1 MKIAQPVMQ
10 KRQAEIKSKFSGDP
24 KKQQEELGKL
34 MNEFGSP
41 LAGCLPL
48 IVQMPVLF
56 ALFATLR
63 GSPFADVPYNINLK
77 VVPQDQVA
85 AIDPKPYKSPRHSIF
100 ITEKSHFPVVATI
113 PSGTKLGTEES
124 VKVNLQTT
132 NGNSYSEVLSK
143 YDNVSKFLPT
153 WTVSKGS
160 ENLKVSQDGTV
171 TALKPGDATIEAKIP
186 GLAAKSGFL
195 FIKALGQVG
204 FYVDGK
210 INWDI
215 ATLVGAFGLT
225 LLLSQVLS
233 SQGMPANP
241 QQSTANKITPVMI
254 TGMFLFF
261 PLPAGVLLYMVVA
274 NIFQAFQTFLL
285 NKEALPENLKVS
297 QDGTVTAIKPGDATI
312 EAKIPGLAAKSGFL
326 FIKALGQVGFYVDGS
341 INWDIAA
348 LVGAFGLTLLLSQVL
363 SSQGMPS
370 NPQQSTANKIT
381 PVMITGMFLFF
392 PLPAGVL
399 LYMVVANIFQ
409 AFQTFL
415 LNKEALPEN
424 LQKILDQQ
432 LLAKNEVITT
442 SASTISDKRLPFEPN
457 SKK

>member
-77 VVPQDQVA
+77 IVPQEQVA
-85 AIDPKPYKSPRHSIF
+85 TIDPKPYTSPRHSIF
-100 ITEKSHFPVVATI
+100 ITEKAHYPVVASI
-113 PSGTKLGTEES
+113 ANGTKLGTDET
-124 VKVNLQTT
+124 VKINLQTT
-132 NGNSYSEVLSK
+132 DGGSYSDLLSK
-143 YDNVSKFLPT
+143 FDNGSKFEPS
-153 WTVSKGS
+153 WKVSKGS
-160 ENLKVSQDGTV
+160 EFLKVSDSGVV
-171 TALKPGDATIEAKIP
+171 TPIKPGDATIEAKIP

-204 FYVDGK
+204 FYVDGAV
-210 INWDI
+210 NWDI
-215 ATLVGAFGLT
+215 AALVGAFGLT

-233 SQGMPANP
+233 GQGMPANP

-274 NIFQAFQTFLL
+274 NIFQALQTFIL
-285 NKEALPENLKVS
+285 NKETLP
-297 QDGTVTAIKPGDATI
+297 D
-312 EAKIPGLAAKSGFL
+312 
-326 FIKALGQVGFYVDGS
+326 
-341 INWDIAA
+341 
-348 LVGAFGLTLLLSQVL
+348 
-363 SSQGMPS
+363 
-370 NPQQSTANKIT
+370 
-381 PVMITGMFLFF
+381 
-392 PLPAGVL
+392 
-399 LYMVVANIFQ
+399 
-409 AFQTFL
+409 
-415 LNKEALPEN
+415 N
-424 LQKILDQQ
+424 LQKILDDQ
-432 LLAKNEVITT
+432 LLQKKVI
-442 SASTISDKRLPFEPN
+442 ASTGPSVNDKRLPFEPN

>member
-1 MKIAQPVMQ
+1 MIGFISEKLLIPILDFFYGLVPSYGLAIVALTVVIRVALFPLSAGSIRSARRMKIAQPVMQ

-77 VVPQDQVA
+77 IVPQEQVA
-85 AIDPKPYKSPRHSIF
+85 TIDPKPYTSPRHSIF
-100 ITEKSHFPVVATI
+100 ITEKAHYPVVASI
-113 PSGTKLGTEES
+113 ANGTKLGTDET
-124 VKVNLQTT
+124 VKINLQTT
-132 NGNSYSEVLSK
+132 DGGNYSDLLSK
-143 YDNVSKFLPT
+143 FDNGSKFEPS
-153 WTVSKGS
+153 WKVSKGS
-160 ENLKVSQDGTV
+160 EFLKVSDSGVV
-171 TALKPGDATIEAKIP
+171 TPIKPGDATIEAKIP

-204 FYVDGK
+204 FYVDGAV
-210 INWDI
+210 NWDI
-215 ATLVGAFGLT
+215 AALVGAFGLT

-233 SQGMPANP
+233 GQGMPANP

-274 NIFQAFQTFLL
+274 NIFQALQTFIL
-285 NKEALPENLKVS
+285 NKETLP
-297 QDGTVTAIKPGDATI
+297 D
-312 EAKIPGLAAKSGFL
+312 
-326 FIKALGQVGFYVDGS
+326 
-341 INWDIAA
+341 
-348 LVGAFGLTLLLSQVL
+348 
-363 SSQGMPS
+363 
-370 NPQQSTANKIT
+370 
-381 PVMITGMFLFF
+381 
-392 PLPAGVL
+392 
-399 LYMVVANIFQ
+399 
-409 AFQTFL
+409 
-415 LNKEALPEN
+415 N
-424 LQKILDQQ
+424 LQKILDDQ
-432 LLAKNEVITT
+432 LLQKKVI
-442 SASTISDKRLPFEPN
+442 ASTGPSVNDKRLPFEPN

>member
-1 MKIAQPVMQ
+1 MIGFISEKLLIPILDFFYGLVPSYGLAIVALTVVIRIALFPLSAGSIRSARRMKIAQPVMQ
-10 KRQAEIKSKFSGDP
+10 KRQAEIKSKFSGNP

-77 VVPQDQVA
+77 IVPQEQVA
-85 AIDPKPYKSPRHSIF
+85 TIDPKPYTSPRHSIF
-100 ITEKSHFPVVATI
+100 ITEKAHYPVVASI
-113 PSGTKLGTEES
+113 PNGTKLGTEES
-124 VKVNLQTT
+124 IKINLQTSD
-132 NGNSYSEVLSK
+132 GGSYSDLLSK
-143 YDNVSKFLPT
+143 FDNGSKFEPS
-153 WTVSKGS
+153 WKVSKGS
-160 ENLKVSQDGTV
+160 EFIKVSDEGIV
-171 TALKPGDATIEAKIP
+171 TP
-186 GLAAKSGFL
+186 
-195 FIKALGQVG
+195 
-204 FYVDGK
+204 
-210 INWDI
+210 
-215 ATLVGAFGLT
+215 
-225 LLLSQVLS
+225 
-233 SQGMPANP
+233 
-241 QQSTANKITPVMI
+241 
-254 TGMFLFF
+254 
-261 PLPAGVLLYMVVA
+261 
-274 NIFQAFQTFLL
+274 
-285 NKEALPENLKVS
+285 
-297 QDGTVTAIKPGDATI
+297 IKPGDATI

-348 LVGAFGLTLLLSQVL
+348 LVGAFGLTLLLSQLL
-363 SSQGMPS
+363 SGQGMPS

-409 AFQTFL
+409 ALQTFI
-415 LNKEALPEN
+415 LNKEALPDN
-424 LQKILDQQ
+424 LQKILDDQ
-432 LLAKNEVITT
+432 LLQKTQVVST
-442 SASTISDKRLPFEPN
+442 SPSNTDKRLPFEPN

>member
-1 MKIAQPVMQ
+1 MIGFISEKLLIPILDFFYGLVPSYGLAIVALTVVIRIALFPLSAGSIRSARRMKIAQPVMQ
-10 KRQAEIKSKFSGDP
+10 KRQAEIKSKFSGNP

-77 VVPQDQVA
+77 IVPQEQA
-85 AIDPKPYKSPRHSIF
+85 ATIDPKPYTSPRHSIF
-100 ITEKSHFPVVATI
+100 ITEKAHYPVVATI
-113 PSGTKLGTEES
+113 PNGTKLGTEES
-124 VKVNLQTT
+124 IKINLQTT
-132 NGNSYSEVLSK
+132 DGGSYSELLSK
-143 YDNVSKFLPT
+143 FENGANFEPSWK
-153 WTVSKGS
+153 VSKGS
-160 ENLKVSQDGTV
+160 EFLKVSESGIV
-171 TALKPGDATIEAKIP
+171 TP
-186 GLAAKSGFL
+186 
-195 FIKALGQVG
+195 
-204 FYVDGK
+204 
-210 INWDI
+210 
-215 ATLVGAFGLT
+215 
-225 LLLSQVLS
+225 
-233 SQGMPANP
+233 
-241 QQSTANKITPVMI
+241 
-254 TGMFLFF
+254 
-261 PLPAGVLLYMVVA
+261 
-274 NIFQAFQTFLL
+274 
-285 NKEALPENLKVS
+285 
-297 QDGTVTAIKPGDATI
+297 IKPGDATI

-363 SSQGMPS
+363 SGQGMPA

-409 AFQTFL
+409 ALQTFL
-415 LNKEALPEN
+415 LNKEALPDN
-424 LQKILDQQ
+424 LQKILDDQ
-432 LLAKNEVITT
+432 LLQKDEI
-442 SASTISDKRLPFEPN
+442 ASTGPPVSDKRLPFEPN

>member
-1 MKIAQPVMQ
+1 MIGFISEKLLIPILDFFYGLVPSYGLAIVALTVVIRIALFPLSAGSIRSARRMKIAQPVMQ

-24 KKQQEELGKL
+24 KRQQEELGKL

-77 VVPQDQVA
+77 VVPQEQVA

-100 ITEKSHFPVVATI
+100 VNEKTHFPVIATI
-113 PSGTKLGTEES
+113 SNGTKLGTEES
-124 VKVNLQTT
+124 LKINLQTT
-132 NGNSYSEVLSK
+132 NGKNYAEVLSNF
-143 YDNVSKFLPT
+143 DNGDNFLPS
-153 WTVSKGS
+153 WKVSKGS
-160 ENLKVSQDGTV
+160 ENINVTQEGLV
-171 TALKPGDATIEAKIP
+171 TAIKAGDATIEAKIP

-204 FYVDGK
+204 FYVDG
-210 INWDI
+210 
-215 ATLVGAFGLT
+215 AV
-225 LLLSQVLS
+225 
-233 SQGMPANP
+233 
-241 QQSTANKITPVMI
+241 
-254 TGMFLFF
+254 
-261 PLPAGVLLYMVVA
+261 
-274 NIFQAFQTFLL
+274 
-285 NKEALPENLKVS
+285 
-297 QDGTVTAIKPGDATI
+297 
-312 EAKIPGLAAKSGFL
+312 
-326 FIKALGQVGFYVDGS
+326 
-341 INWDIAA
+341 NWDIAA
-348 LVGAFGLTLLLSQVL
+348 LVGAFGLTLLLSQLL
-363 SSQGMPS
+363 SGQGMPS

-415 LNKEALPEN
+415 LNKEALPDN
-424 LQKILDQQ
+424 LQKILDEQ
-432 LLAKNEVITT
+432 LSNKAEAIATT
-442 SASTISDKRLPFEPN
+442 SPINAEKRLPFEPN

>member
-1 MKIAQPVMQ
+1 MIGFISEKLLIPILDFFYGLVPSYGLAIIALTVVIRIALFPLSAGSIRSARRMKIAQPVMQ
-10 KRQAEIKSKFSGDP
+10 KRQAEIKSKFAGNA

-77 VVPQDQVA
+77 ILPQEQIA
-85 AIDPKPYKSPRHSIF
+85 TIEPKPFTSPRHSIF
-100 ITEKSHFPVVATI
+100 INEKTHFPVVASI
-113 PSGTKLGTEES
+113 PSGTKLGLEDS
-124 VKVNLQTT
+124 LKINLQTT
-132 NGNSYSEVLSK
+132 SGNNYADELLK
-143 YDNVSKFLPT
+143 YDEGSKFLPS
-153 WTVSKGS
+153 WRISKGS
-160 ENLKVSQDGTV
+160 ENVRISEEGVV
-171 TALKPGDATIEAKIP
+171 TPI
-186 GLAAKSGFL
+186 
-195 FIKALGQVG
+195 Q
-204 FYVDGK
+204 
-210 INWDI
+210 
-215 ATLVGAFGLT
+215 
-225 LLLSQVLS
+225 
-233 SQGMPANP
+233 
-241 QQSTANKITPVMI
+241 
-254 TGMFLFF
+254 
-261 PLPAGVLLYMVVA
+261 
-274 NIFQAFQTFLL
+274 
-285 NKEALPENLKVS
+285 
-297 QDGTVTAIKPGDATI
+297 PGDATI

-348 LVGAFGLTLLLSQVL
+348 LVGAFGLTLLLSQFL
-363 SSQGMPS
+363 SGQGMPS

-415 LNKEALPEN
+415 LNQEALPDN
-424 LQKILDQQ
+424 LQKILDEQ
-432 LLAKNEVITT
+432 LLNKDKVPLE
-442 SASTISDKRLPFEPN
+442 SPTISEKRLPFEPN